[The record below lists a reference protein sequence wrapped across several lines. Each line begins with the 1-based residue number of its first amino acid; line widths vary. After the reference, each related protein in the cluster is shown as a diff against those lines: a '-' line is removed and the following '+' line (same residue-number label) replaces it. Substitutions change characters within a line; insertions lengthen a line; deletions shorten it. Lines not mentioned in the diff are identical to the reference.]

1 MTLNLGIL
9 LAFACAIATQ
19 LGFLYKHRGANAA
32 PKVDIRHPLRTVRS
46 LFASNWFAIGMGV
59 ALGA

>member
-19 LGFLYKHRGANAA
+19 LAFLYKHRGANAA
-32 PKVDIRHPLRTVRS
+32 PSVDVRHPVRS
-46 LFASNWFAIGMGV
+46 GKALFASP
-59 ALGA
+59 